1 MRHTM
6 NASDRSNSRHMC
18 ALIAVLIFVLAG
30 VSARAQ
36 SVTGDISGNVT
47 DTNGAVVVGAQIT
60 IKNVGT
66 GSVRHAVTDGHG
78 EFRVAFLPVAD
89 YQIEAESNGF
99 NKSTENFYL
108 AVGQS
113 LVKNLVLKVQGIQE
127 SVMVAEGS
135 ELGIQTESA
144 ALGGVIERKQIV
156 ELPLNGR
163 NIDQLALLEPG
174 VSSTNNRST
183 GGTIHGLQ
191 ININGAPGRSSR
203 YLLDGTNIADT
214 FSNGMGSAADTF
226 LGIDAVQEFRVL
238 TNSYNAEHGQ
248 VTGGVISIVTKSGTN
263 ALHGS
268 AFEFLRNDKLDARNF
283 FDEQKPAF
291 KRNQF
296 GFSLGGRIIKE
307 RTFFFG
313 SGEWLRDRLGLSK
326 VTVVPS
332 LSARQ
337 GRFPDPARPGQFITV
352 PVNPDILPYLALF
365 PSPNGRDFG
374 TGLAELIFPFNQ
386 TTNASFYQIRVDHKL
401 TSANSIFVRY
411 TFDDA
416 ERTPPANFPGW
427 KVLEKSRSQFLT
439 LEDTEVIS
447 SRWVN
452 TFRFSYARTNFF
464 SNDDLQLDFP
474 ESSILIPGRPEPQIS
489 IGGMPTTAGGERPP
503 RSSTQLQN
511 MFSFS
516 DDMSLVRGAHL
527 LKWGLL
533 VDRVQNLIETKSFL
547 GGRFSFPGVQQ
558 FIQGRPTNLTL
569 MAPGADPRQY
579 FSHTRFG
586 AYIQDD
592 FKVLRNLTLNLGL
605 RIEFSTAPTEK
616 FGHIV
621 GLPDPLHD
629 TGVTVGKM
637 LENQKQNWAPRF
649 GLAWDP
655 MGDGKT
661 VIRTGF
667 GIFYD
672 ISIIPYIAQKINGN
686 QPFNNRLSIVNP
698 LLRPNLSTVPVSIDA
713 GLPDYYWQT
722 PHALQYNFAVE
733 REVRQGTVVTL
744 AYAGARGIN
753 LARTGEVNTPVPQ
766 VLPDGRFFFVTGAPR
781 RNPQIGSITLMRTDG
796 NSWYNALEVKVR
808 SRLNNDLQIQASYT
822 FSRTIDE
829 GQGVISGDSFGSQ
842 PLAWNPY
849 DRSYDRGLADFHR
862 KHNFVINGIW
872 DLPFFRRST
881 GVTRALLGGWS
892 LSGIVTVKSGNP
904 FTPGI
909 QADWT
914 GTRFATD
921 ARGTDRP
928 NLLPGFDASNII
940 LGGPDQYFNP
950 NAFAMPPR
958 GTFGNLGRN
967 VLIGPGLSTV
977 DMSAHKNI
985 RLKMLG
991 EGGSIQ
997 IRVEAFN
1004 LLNKANFNLPQRI
1017 IFNGVSPTEQPI
1029 GNSGRITSTS
1039 TTSRQIQLGLRINW

>member
-1 MRHTM
+1 M
-6 NASDRSNSRHMC
+6 NASDRSNSRHKY

-36 SVTGDISGNVT
+36 SVTGDISGNVM

-89 YQIEAESNGF
+89 YQIEAESSGF
-99 NKSTENFYL
+99 VKCTENFYL

-163 NIDQLALLEPG
+163 NVDQLALLEPG

-214 FSNGMGSAADTF
+214 FSNGLGSAADTF
-226 LGIDAVQEFRVL
+226 LGIDSVQEFRVL
-238 TNSYNAEHGQ
+238 TNSYSAEHGQ

-296 GFSLGGRIIKE
+296 GFSLGGNIVRE

-401 TSANSIFVRY
+401 TAANSLFIRY

-416 ERTPPANFPGW
+416 ERNPPASFPGW
-427 KVLEKSRSQFLT
+427 TVLEKSRNQFLT

-464 SNDDLQLDFP
+464 SNDELQLDFP
-474 ESSILIPGRPEPQIS
+474 ESSILLPGRPEPQIS

-527 LKWGLL
+527 LKWGVL

-629 TGVTVGKM
+629 TSVTVGKL

-698 LLRPNLSTVPVSIDA
+698 LLRPNLSTVPASIDA

-733 REVRQGTVVTL
+733 REVRQGTTVTL

-781 RNPQIGSITLMRTDG
+781 RNPRFGSITLMRTDG

-862 KHNFVINGIW
+862 KHNFIINGIW

-881 GVTRALLGGWS
+881 GITRALLGGWG
-892 LSGIVTVKSGNP
+892 LSGIVTVKTGNP

-1029 GNSGRITSTS
+1029 GNSGRITSTA

>member
-1 MRHTM
+1 MSYKM
-6 NASDRSNSRHMC
+6 KASDQPNARYMSVLLALLLVVLTGMNS
-18 ALIAVLIFVLAG
+18 
-30 VSARAQ
+30 RAQ
-36 SVTGDISGNVT
+36 SITGDISGNIT
-47 DTNGAVVVGAQIT
+47 DTNGAVVVGAEIT
-60 IKNVGT
+60 ITNVGT
-66 GSVRHAVTDGHG
+66 GSVRHAVTDGRG

-89 YQIEAESNGF
+89 YQIEVKSEGF
-99 NKSTENFYL
+99 LKSTDDFKLE
-108 AVGQS
+108 VGQS

-127 SVMVAEGS
+127 SVMVAEAD
-135 ELGIQTESA
+135 ELGVQTESA
-144 ALGGVIERKQIV
+144 ALGGVIERRQIV

-163 NIDQLALLEPG
+163 NVDQLALLEPG
-174 VSSTNNRST
+174 VLSTNNRST
-183 GGTIHGLQ
+183 GGTIHGMQ
-191 ININGAPGRSSR
+191 ININGSSGRSSR

-238 TNSYNAEHGQ
+238 TNSYSAEHGQ
-248 VTGGVISIVTKSGTN
+248 VTGGVVSIVTKSGTN
-263 ALHGS
+263 SLHGS

-283 FDEQKPAF
+283 FDAEKPAF

-296 GFSLGGRIIKE
+296 GFSIGGHIIKE

-332 LSARQ
+332 RDARQ
-337 GRFPDPARPGQFITV
+337 GRLPDPARPGQFITV
-352 PVNPDILPYLALF
+352 AVNPDILPYLSLF
-365 PSPNGRDFG
+365 PLPNGRDFG
-374 TGLAELIFPFNQ
+374 TGLAELVFPFSQ
-386 TTNASFYQIRVDHKL
+386 KTDESFYQIRIDHKL
-401 TSANSIFVRY
+401 TAKNSLFGRY

-416 ERTPPANFPGW
+416 ERNPPASFPAW
-427 KVLEKSRSQFLT
+427 RVVEQSRNQFLT

-447 SRWVN
+447 SRLVN
-452 TFRFSYARTNFF
+452 IFRFSYARTDLF
-464 SNDDLQLDFP
+464 SDDHLTQDFP
-474 ESSILIPGRPEPQIS
+474 ASAILIPGRPEAQIS
-489 IGGMPTTAGGERPP
+489 IGGMPTTGGGERPP
-503 RSSTQLQN
+503 RSSKQLQN
-511 MFSFS
+511 LFSWS

-527 LKWGLL
+527 LKWGVL

-547 GGRFSFPGVQQ
+547 GGRFSFPGIQQ

-569 MAPGADPRQY
+569 QAPGAEPRQY
-579 FSHTRFG
+579 FTHNRFG
-586 AYIQDD
+586 AYFQDD

-605 RIEFSTAPTEK
+605 RLEFSTAPTEK

-629 TGVTVGKM
+629 TGVTVGT
-637 LENQKQNWAPRF
+637 LLVNQKQNWAPRF
-649 GLAWDP
+649 GLAWDLK
-655 MGDGKT
+655 GDGKT
-661 VIRTGF
+661 VLRTGF
-667 GIFYD
+667 GIYYD
-672 ISIIPYIAQKINGN
+672 ISILPYIAQKINGN
-686 QPFNNRLSIVNP
+686 PPFNNRLSIVNP
-698 LLRPNLSTVPVSIDA
+698 ALRPNLSTAPTSIDV

-733 REVRQGTVVTL
+733 REVRRGTVLTL

-753 LARTGEVNTPVPQ
+753 LPRTGEVNTPVPQ
-766 VLPDGRFFFVTGAPR
+766 FLPDGRFFFVTGGAR
-781 RNPQIGSITLMRTDG
+781 RNPRIGSITLMRTDG
-796 NSWYNALEVKVR
+796 NSWYNALEVKAR
-808 SRLNNDLQIQASYT
+808 SRLSNDLQIQASYT

-829 GQGVISGDSFGSQ
+829 GQGIISGDSLGSQ

-862 KHNFVINGIW
+862 KHNFVINGVW
-872 DLPFFRRST
+872 ELPFFRRSE
-881 GVTRALLGGWS
+881 GLKGALFGDWS
-892 LSGIVTVKSGNP
+892 LAGIITLKSGNP

-921 ARGTDRP
+921 ARGLDRP

-950 NAFAMPPR
+950 NAFAIPQR

-967 VLIGPGLSTV
+967 VLIGPGLATV

-985 RLKMLG
+985 PLKMLG
-991 EGGSIQ
+991 DHGSIQ

-1004 LLNKANFNLPQRI
+1004 LLNKANFNLPQRV
-1017 IFNGVSPTEQPI
+1017 IFNGVSQTELPI

-1039 TTSRQIQLGLRINW
+1039 TSARQIQLGLRINW